1 MNKSTI
7 PTLLLIAG
15 GLTVPSIAI
24 GEQSGLNIPDNDSV
38 FVDGQSFQVIPGK
51 AKGDTAAQIKSLSAR
66 GLGPAAIIFRS
77 GDKLYIADA
86 QSEMAGAQ
94 SQMQQNQ
101 KQMANVQGPMANPQ
115 SQMPGANAQASVP
128 AANYAYDPRAN
139 SPALSGGGSAGY
151 NNQVATDYA
160 YDPRANNPR
169 LVGGGSPGYNN
180 QVATDYAYD
189 PRANN
194 PRLIGGGSTG
204 YNNQVA
210 TDYAYD
216 PKGYYRPNLI
226 GGGSAGYNNQ
236 VATEYAYDPQSYP
249 VRNPNPWANNYA
261 YDPRVTAQPAL
272 IYDPDYVD
280 YRLKKAF
287 ADNWTPMGAGTSA
300 Q

>member
-7 PTLLLIAG
+7 PTILLIAG

-151 NNQVATDYA
+151 NNQVATDY
-160 YDPRANNPR
+160 
-169 LVGGGSPGYNN
+169 S
-180 QVATDYAYD
+180 YD